1 MSSNHRKHV
10 NFKDEKLIKPYEKG
24 KKKKKAAKRKPRK
37 TGIIN
42 STGLIKT
49 RGAVQQVIINP
60 QQAGRAQQKRP
71 GPHVPTNKKP
81 SFVIYNTP
89 GPTQRPLV
97 PPSTAYP
104 TNQARPVTLDEA
116 ARLAGV
122 ARASGKADAIAEAN
136 AAVAG
141 GLLGGGVKI
150 PVGAPGSS
158 IYGVP
163 SSIASSIA
171 SSDSFPYYPRAPSV
185 GSMGSSAQYPFGRE
199 GVSTSG
205 RAVPPGQQATYRKNT
220 RAVPD
225 PEIGIPFV
233 PEKKQGRFSKFASK
247 IGGLLQSSDQQR
259 MKRQGRAEGKAEGK
273 EELVRSVLSTPAAAT
288 RTRGG
293 LQDVFALETGGK
305 LSASEAIDRIAQRG
319 STGVGRSR
327 VRITPLDAP
336 VGKVVKGGGM
346 GETEQDR
353 IRRLFEGQEDVLSRR
368 PDKREESKQEE
379 AGDDAANDA
388 AIGAEQFARRR
399 ALFEPSISDL

>member
-1 MSSNHRKHV
+1 MSSKGRKEV
-10 NFKDEKLIKPYEKG
+10 NFTEEKLVKPYEKG
-24 KKKKKAAKRKPRK
+24 KKKKKAGKRKARK

-71 GPHVPTNKKP
+71 GPHIPTNKKP

-89 GPTQRPLV
+89 GPTQRPLM

-104 TNQARPVTLDEA
+104 TNEARPVTLDEA

-150 PVGAPGSS
+150 PAGAPGSS
-158 IYGVP
+158 IYG
-163 SSIASSIA
+163 
-171 SSDSFPYYPRAPSV
+171 APSV
-185 GSMGSSAQYPFGRE
+185 SSMGSSAQYPFGRE
-199 GVSTSG
+199 GLSTFG
-205 RAVPPGQQATYRKNT
+205 RAVPAGQAATYRT
-220 RAVPD
+220 VVRAAPSVA
-225 PEIGIPFV
+225 
-233 PEKKQGRFSKFASK
+233 EKKPGRFAKFASK

-273 EELVRSVLSTPAAAT
+273 RELAQSVLSTPAAAT

-293 LQDVFALETGGK
+293 LSDVFALETGGK
-305 LSASEAIDRIAQRG
+305 ASASDAGARIAQRASAG
-319 STGVGRSR
+319 GGRSR
-327 VRITPLDAP
+327 VTPLGAP
-336 VGKVVKGGGM
+336 VGKVVKAGGGQ
-346 GETEQDR
+346 GQAEEDR
-353 IRRLFEGQEDVLSRR
+353 VTRLFEDQERAMGRR
-368 PDKREESKQEE
+368 PGLREESKAEE
-379 AGDDAANDA
+379 ADADAADDAV
-388 AIGAEQFARRR
+388 IGAEQFARRR
-399 ALFEPSISDL
+399 SLFESIEDEV

>member
-1 MSSNHRKHV
+1 MSSKGRKEV
-10 NFKDEKLIKPYEKG
+10 NFTEEKLIKPYEKG
-24 KKKKKAAKRKPRK
+24 KKKKKPGKRKARK

-71 GPHVPTNKKP
+71 GPHIPTNKKP

-89 GPTQRPLV
+89 GPTQRPLM

-104 TNQARPVTLDEA
+104 TNEARPVTLDEA

-150 PVGAPGSS
+150 PAGAPGSS
-158 IYGVP
+158 IYG
-163 SSIASSIA
+163 AG
-171 SSDSFPYYPRAPSV
+171 SSDAS
-185 GSMGSSAQYPFGRE
+185 SMGSSAQYPFGRE
-199 GVSTSG
+199 GLSTFG
-205 RAVPPGQQATYRKNT
+205 RAVPAGQAATYR
-220 RAVPD
+220 RAERAAPLVA
-225 PEIGIPFV
+225 
-233 PEKKQGRFSKFASK
+233 EKKTGRFAKFASK

-259 MKRQGRAEGKAEGK
+259 MRRQGKAEGKAEGK
-273 EELVRSVLSTPAAAT
+273 RELAQSVLSTPAAAT

-293 LQDVFALETGGK
+293 LSDVFALETGGK
-305 LSASEAIDRIAQRG
+305 ASASDAAGRIAQRG
-319 STGVGRSR
+319 SAGGGRSR
-327 VRITPLDAP
+327 VTPLGAP
-336 VGKVVKGGGM
+336 VGRVVKAGGGQ
-346 GETEQDR
+346 GQAEEDR
-353 IRRLFEGQEDVLSRR
+353 VTRLFEEQERAMGRR
-368 PDKREESKQEE
+368 PGLREESKAAE
-379 AGDDAANDA
+379 AEADAADDA

-399 ALFEPSISDL
+399 SLFESIEDEV

>member
-1 MSSNHRKHV
+1 MSSKGRKEV
-10 NFKDEKLIKPYEKG
+10 NFKEEKIIKPYEKD
-24 KKKKKAAKRKPRK
+24 KRKKKAAKRKPRK

-89 GPTQRPLV
+89 GPTQRPLM

-104 TNQARPVTLDEA
+104 TNEARPVTLDEA

-141 GLLGGGVKI
+141 GLLGGGIKI
-150 PVGAPGSS
+150 PAGVPGSS
-158 IYGVP
+158 IYG
-163 SSIASSIA
+163 AG
-171 SSDSFPYYPRAPSV
+171 SSDTS
-185 GSMGSSAQYPFGRE
+185 SMGSSAQYPFGRE
-199 GVSTSG
+199 GLSTFG
-205 RAVPPGQQATYRKNT
+205 RAVPAGQPAAYR
-220 RAVPD
+220 RAGRVP
-225 PEIGIPFV
+225 PLV
-233 PEKKQGRFSKFASK
+233 AEKKPGRFAKFASK

-273 EELVRSVLSTPAAAT
+273 AELVRNVLSTPAVAT

-305 LSASEAIDRIAQRG
+305 VSASEAIDRITQRG

-327 VRITPLDAP
+327 VTPLGAP
-336 VGKVVKGGGM
+336 VGKVVKAGGGQ
-346 GETEQDR
+346 GQAEEDR
-353 IRRLFEGQEDVLSRR
+353 VTRLFEEQERAMGRR
-368 PDKREESKQEE
+368 PAGREESKAEE
-379 AGDDAANDA
+379 AEADAADDA

-399 ALFEPSISDL
+399 ALFENIEDEV

>member
-1 MSSNHRKHV
+1 MSSKGRKEV
-10 NFKDEKLIKPYEKG
+10 NFKEEKIIKPYEKA
-24 KKKKKAAKRKPRK
+24 KKKKAGKRKPRK

-89 GPTQRPLV
+89 GPTQRPLM

-104 TNQARPVTLDEA
+104 TNEARPVTLDEA
-116 ARLAGV
+116 ARLSGV

-141 GLLGGGVKI
+141 GLLGGGIKI
-150 PVGAPGSS
+150 PVGVPGSS

-163 SSIASSIA
+163 SDYSSSI
-171 SSDSFPYYPRAPSV
+171 
-185 GSMGSSAQYPFGRE
+185 GSMGSSAQYPFGHE
-199 GVSTSG
+199 GLSTSG
-205 RAVPPGQQATYRKNT
+205 RKIPAGQHATYRKNT
-220 RAVPD
+220 RPVPE
-225 PEIGIPFV
+225 PEKWAHFV
-233 PEKKQGRFSKFASK
+233 PEKKPGRFAKFASK

-259 MKRQGRAEGKAEGK
+259 MKKQGIAEGKAEGK
-273 EELVRSVLSTPAAAT
+273 AELVRSVLSTPAVST

-293 LQDVFALETGGK
+293 LKDVFALETEGKMSADEAGG
-305 LSASEAIDRIAQRG
+305 RIAQRG
-319 STGVGRSR
+319 STGAGRSR
-327 VRITPLDAP
+327 VTPLSAP
-336 VGKVVKGGGM
+336 VGKVEKAGGGM
-346 GETEQDR
+346 GQTQSDHVK
-353 IRRLFEGQEDVLSRR
+353 RLFEEQEQAMGRL
-368 PDKREESKQEE
+368 PNIQEESKAEE
-379 AGDDAANDA
+379 RDEDAANDA

-399 ALFEPSISDL
+399 ALFEPEISDL